1 MNKLTKLVKKMLLI
15 VSSIWALIMYMI
27 SAVAFTCLFAPLLF
41 VLALLTTLSPRYAYK
56 SAVRFLWDNDFN
68 AAQIKQDFLFFI
80 KKIYEAYTY

>member
-1 MNKLTKLVKKMLLI
+1 MKKLTKLAKKTLLI
-15 VSSIWALIMYMI
+15 VTSTWALIMYMI
-27 SAVAFTCLFAPLLF
+27 AVVAFTCLFTPSLF
-41 VLALLTTLSPRYAYK
+41 VLALLSTFDPRFAYK